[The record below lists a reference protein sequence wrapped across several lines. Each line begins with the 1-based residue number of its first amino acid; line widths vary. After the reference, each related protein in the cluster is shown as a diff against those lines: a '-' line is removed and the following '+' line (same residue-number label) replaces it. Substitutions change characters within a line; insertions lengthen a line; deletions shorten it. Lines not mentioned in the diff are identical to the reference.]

1 MNNSEGFNNISAKD
15 FSNIAKDAIKQLMK
29 EQDLVPRPKPV
40 QVPLPSPSKSKHN
53 IPVVAPVPPP
63 LKPASMNGVVDF
75 TWDSEA
81 CSEHILLSDK
91 KMACFLMEAGYCFRS
106 VTGTLGI
113 MGGIAYWE
121 IQIDSR
127 NENELKVGVV
137 KKKSFNYNTVFV
149 Y

>member
-1 MNNSEGFNNISAKD
+1 MNNSEALNNISARD

-29 EQDLVPRPKPV
+29 EPDVVARPKPV
-40 QVPLPSPSKSKHN
+40 Q
-53 IPVVAPVPPP
+53 APVPPASRARDNNAAIVSVP
-63 LKPASMNGVVDF
+63 PPIKPAPINGVVNF

-91 KMACFLMEAGYCFRS
+91 KMGCFLMEAGYCFRS

-137 KKKSFNYNTVFV
+137 KKKGFNYNTVFV